1 MALTRS
7 RQMIRE
13 PAAEFFGV
21 MIIIIFGN
29 GVDCQVVLS
38 GDPGVASSAHG
49 VCICHVQP
57 LEHLLSDRFR
67 TSYPSTS
74 VGPSV

>member
-1 MALTRS
+1 MSFWLGLPQEWYLLVVVS

-21 MIIIIFGN
+21 MILIIFGT

-38 GDPGVASSAHG
+38 SNPGVASSQRG
-49 VCICHVQP
+49 VCHIQP
-57 LEHLLSDRFR
+57 D
-67 TSYPSTS
+67 
-74 VGPSV
+74 